1 MARSDLRFCAAW
13 ARSGRVRLGAV
24 VLAGLLMG
32 AGCSDA
38 GGDSGLPEI
47 TDVATTSASASAS
60 SSGPTW
66 TPEQQ
71 AVIDGVT
78 AYLEVTDSITKGA
91 PVDMRRLRAV
101 ATEPFAAEVGKNMLR
116 LKTFKM
122 ETKGSR
128 SSEIRD
134 VKVRGIGAIAT
145 VCIDARK
152 QRVMSIGPTPTQ
164 ITKPQP
170 ATLYATSMMKTGG
183 KWRVKGTKRGAEC

>member
-47 TDVATTSASASAS
+47 TDVATTTTSAS

-78 AYLEVTDSITKGA
+78 AYLEVTDRVAKGA
-91 PVDMRRLRAV
+91 PVDMPRLRAV
-101 ATEPFAAEVGKNMLR
+101 ASEPLATEIGKSMVR
-116 LKTFKM
+116 FKAM
-122 ETKGSR
+122 KFQTTGSQTYEGR
-128 SSEIRD
+128 SVMIR
-134 VKVRGIGAIAT
+134 GSLAWAS
-145 VCIDARK
+145 VCIDASK
-152 QRVMSIGPTPTQ
+152 QRDMSTGPSPTQ
-164 ITKPQP
+164 VTEPQP
-170 ATLYATSMMKTGG
+170 EALYAMTMTMTDR
-183 KWRVKGTKRGAEC
+183 WRVATVKRGKRC

>member
-47 TDVATTSASASAS
+47 TDVASASASASAS

-78 AYLEVTDSITKGA
+78 AYLEVTDRVAKGA
-91 PVDMRRLRAV
+91 PVDMPRLRAV
-101 ATEPFAAEVGKNMLR
+101 ASEPLATEIGKSMVR
-116 LKTFKM
+116 FKAM
-122 ETKGSR
+122 KFQTIGSQKYEGR
-128 SSEIRD
+128 SVMIR
-134 VKVRGIGAIAT
+134 GSLAWAS
-145 VCIDARK
+145 VCIDASK
-152 QRVMSIGPTPTQ
+152 QRDMSTGPSPTQ
-164 ITKPQP
+164 VAEPQP
-170 ATLYATSMMKTGG
+170 EALYAMTMTMTDR
-183 KWRVKGTKRGAEC
+183 WRVATVKRGKQC